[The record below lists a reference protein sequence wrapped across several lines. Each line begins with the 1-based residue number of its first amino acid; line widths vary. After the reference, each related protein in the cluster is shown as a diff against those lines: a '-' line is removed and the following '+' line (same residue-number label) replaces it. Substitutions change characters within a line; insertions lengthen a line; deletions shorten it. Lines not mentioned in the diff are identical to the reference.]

1 MDSYR
6 CLIAVDSQS
15 IGQLQCQCTLM
26 MSCKDAKQLK
36 RVDVLEHFAQM
47 LVMYFVAAIA
57 ALWFA
62 LLDDTSTFCRR
73 FPAEIAL
80 LLRNNSRNSPLY
92 ALETADST
100 L

>member
-1 MDSYR
+1 MKR
-6 CLIAVDSQS
+6 
-15 IGQLQCQCTLM
+15 
-26 MSCKDAKQLK
+26 K
-36 RVDVLEHFAQM
+36 RVDMIDHFAQM

-80 LLRNNSRNSPLY
+80 FLRNNKKNPLY
-92 ALETADST
+92 TFYDALETTLST
-100 L
+100 